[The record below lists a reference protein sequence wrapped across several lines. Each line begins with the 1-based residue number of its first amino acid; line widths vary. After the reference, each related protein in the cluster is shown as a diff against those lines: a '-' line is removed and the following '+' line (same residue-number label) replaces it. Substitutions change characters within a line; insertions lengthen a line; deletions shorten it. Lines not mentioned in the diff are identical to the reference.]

1 MTSVRCK
8 EQYMYSEW
16 IPYYR
21 SVNKLIVEAFSNKI
35 TIPVQNVFVL
45 QHVGLFVLDSLL
57 VW

>member
-1 MTSVRCK
+1 MRCK
-8 EQYMYSEW
+8 EQYMYSEC